1 MIGIKA
7 FWGSIRYGM
16 YIDVGKCV
24 ASVFFILIIG
34 RNFLHGT
41 QTHRH
46 SLTHSLQG
54 LLWACERVQYSVTF
68 YYLQERNILQ
78 YSHSFLSDWVREGVT
93 VWSEWESEWVSE
105 WACECF
111 NGSCAAAS
119 SLLSWAHHSLKL
131 TVSFSHCTHCYWTS
145 WSTHTSAVR
154 EWTTPLPHSTVMI
167 TTVVCHS

>member
-54 LLWACERVQYSVTF
+54 LWESRTQCNLINFRKETFYNIHTRSWVIEWESERVSNCV
-68 YYLQERNILQ
+68 E
-78 YSHSFLSDWVREGVT
+78 WV
-93 VWSEWESEWVSE
+93 SEWVSE